1 MKKIFS
7 LLAVC
12 VMTMLI
18 SCADYEE
25 GIKVVNFDV
34 KLEFPSTYD
43 GSYEG
48 LRVELQDA
56 VASTFVDS
64 TDAQGIAHF
73 SVPSGLYKVSSSAR
87 KETVDYRYFFNGAK
101 SQVVIA
107 IDSPHVVTLPLVM
120 SKKRIVN

>member
-12 VMTMLI
+12 VMT
-18 SCADYEE
+18 
-25 GIKVVNFDV
+25 
-34 KLEFPSTYD
+34 FPSTYD

-64 TDAQGIAHF
+64 TDAKGVAHF
-73 SVPSGLYKVSSSAR
+73 SIPSGLYKVSSSAR

-101 SQVVIA
+101 SQVVVA
-107 IDSPHVVTLPLVM
+107 VDSPRVVTLPLVM

>member
-1 MKKIFS
+1 MRKIFS
-7 LLAVC
+7 LLVAC

-48 LRVELQDA
+48 LRQTLREWLISVFLQA
-56 VASTFVDS
+56 CIRSA
-64 TDAQGIAHF
+64 AQQERKLWTTVT
-73 SVPSGLYKVSSSAR
+73 SSMVPSHR
-87 KETVDYRYFFNGAK
+87 
-101 SQVVIA
+101 
-107 IDSPHVVTLPLVM
+107 
-120 SKKRIVN
+120 

>member
-1 MKKIFS
+1 
-7 LLAVC
+7 
-12 VMTMLI
+12 MTMLI

-34 KLEFPSTYD
+34 KLEFPSTYN

-64 TDAQGIAHF
+64 TREYITTIIVGMFTDEIHT
-73 SVPSGLYKVSSSAR
+73 SWCEEL
-87 KETVDYRYFFNGAK
+87 FFGRSTENFLK
-101 SQVVIA
+101 
-107 IDSPHVVTLPLVM
+107 LLF
-120 SKKRIVN
+120 

>member
-1 MKKIFS
+1 MKKIFC

-64 TDAQGIAHF
+64 TDAEGVAHF
-73 SVPSGLYKVSSSAR
+73 CVPSGLYKVSSSAR
-87 KETVDYRYFFNGAK
+87 RKLW
-101 SQVVIA
+101 I
-107 IDSPHVVTLPLVM
+107 IVTSSMVP
-120 SKKRIVN
+120 SHR